1 MTTKLKK
8 LTKLIFCRKNKDD
21 DFFDNPYLIL

>member
-8 LTKLIFCRKNKDD
+8 LTKLIFSRKNKDD
-21 DFFDNPYLIL
+21 DCFDNPYLIL

>member
-1 MTTKLKK
+1 MTKKLKK
-8 LTKLIFCRKNKDD
+8 LTALLFSKKNKDD